1 MVFHWCNKNSH
12 IIYTIKTIKL
22 IQYTVKLNR
31 VFFPHYFF
39 QVRSLGCGFKAR
51 SLETVRIALLHSCAS
66 QIERRSYYPHLSYFP
81 SLHNLNTGQKS
92 QSVKNKKTFKCSR
105 TAFAKTITTIFVNSK
120 TPPNLTYNT
129 SRRTNFLYTS
139 THIQTNDVHILT

>member
-1 MVFHWCNKNSH
+1 MVFHWCIKNSH
-12 IIYTIKTIKL
+12 LIYTIKTIKL
-22 IQYTVKLNR
+22 TQYIVKLNR

-51 SLETVRIALLHSCAS
+51 SLETVRITLLHSCAS

-92 QSVKNKKTFKCSR
+92 QSVKNKKTTPLKQLNSFNIQSSS
-105 TAFAKTITTIFVNSK
+105 TGSSFPTTSSK
-120 TPPNLTYNT
+120 SVLLAAVSKQDLLT
-129 SRRTNFLYTS
+129 
-139 THIQTNDVHILT
+139 Q